1 MGVLAESDLPFHWA
15 AISRPVLVQDS
26 HVFRVRAER
35 SGLFMP
41 EFRVWSE
48 VEHGVT
54 LGSVIDPEDGSV
66 LERIESPATG
76 RVMAVRE
83 HPVVYPGTM
92 VARVVAL

>member
-1 MGVLAESDLPFHWA
+1 M
-15 AISRPVLVQDS
+15 
-26 HVFRVRAER
+26 
-35 SGLFMP
+35 
-41 EFRVWSE
+41 WSE